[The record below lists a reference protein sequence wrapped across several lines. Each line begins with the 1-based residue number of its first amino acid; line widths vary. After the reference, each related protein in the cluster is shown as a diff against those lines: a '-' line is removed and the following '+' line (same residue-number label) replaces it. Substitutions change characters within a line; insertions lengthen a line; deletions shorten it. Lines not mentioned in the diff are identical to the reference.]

1 MTQETTEEV
10 VTKDKRGRKKGELV
24 GAKYNVVP
32 KKAVSAYLPTKTAN
46 ALRDMALSLGRTRS
60 SIVNEFIKNSAGPDN
75 PMFKDGFRTRM
86 FDELIEMTE
95 KPKSVSINLHEIC
108 YDIISEISED
118 VNIPFASILRAIIV
132 GNMMHFEEEEGSKA
146 MYWL

>member
-1 MTQETTEEV
+1 
-10 VTKDKRGRKKGELV
+10 
-24 GAKYNVVP
+24 
-32 KKAVSAYLPTKTAN
+32 
-46 ALRDMALSLGRTRS
+46 
-60 SIVNEFIKNSAGPDN
+60 
-75 PMFKDGFRTRM
+75 M

-118 VNIPFASILRAIIV
+118 VNIPFSSILRTIIV
-132 GNMMHFEEEEGSKA
+132 GNMMHFEEEGEEYKA